1 MKKFILSIILLCCLV
16 GCSTAPERVYPSAYL
31 TVISENGRPDSIFE
45 DYLNWKVII
54 MYDTTAYVFT
64 QDYKRLIDIKEVAA
78 VVFIHKV
85 ELKKKMKDSVEFEP
99 KFIFKY

>member
-1 MKKFILSIILLCCLV
+1 
-16 GCSTAPERVYPSAYL
+16 
-31 TVISENGRPDSIFE
+31 
-45 DYLNWKVII
+45 